1 MKNKKIVVSGIQP
14 TGNLHLGN
22 YLGAIKQWKELQENP
37 DYECRFGI
45 MDLHAMTISSPIP
58 YGVYPIDEYELG
70 VDCINPTKYK
80 DKIIKLKVVSTEMA
94 LVNAGI
100 KKQNI
105 FIQRKEPNILYMHWF
120 LSCHTSIGQLGRMTQ
135 FKEKSDKNN
144 QNLGLFSYPV
154 LMAADIL
161 ALEADL
167 VPVGE
172 DQKQHLE
179 LARDLAKKLGL
190 KVPEPLISK
199 SYGRIM
205 SLTDPTKKMSKSD
218 PNDNSRIN
226 LSDNAETIKKK
237 IGKAVTTPEGI
248 NNLDLIF
255 YGCGGEGALI
265 WQNAKGAKEELAEQI
280 IKELNG
286 K

>member
-1 MKNKKIVVSGIQP
+1 MVKKIVVSGIQP

-22 YLGAIKQWKELQENP
+22 YLGVIKQWKELQENP

-45 MDLHAMTISSPIP
+45 MDLHAMT
-58 YGVYPIDEYELG
+58 
-70 VDCINPTKYK
+70 TKDNDLEIANESFECRK
-80 DKIIKLKVVSTEMA
+80 SLEKI
-94 LVNAGI
+94 GI
-100 KKQNI
+100 KYENI
-105 FIQRKEPNILYMHWF
+105 YLQSINRRLTDFYWRI
-120 LSCHTSIGQLGRMTQ
+120 SCQVSIGQLNRMTQ
-135 FKEKSDKNN
+135 FKEKSNKANE
-144 QNLGLFSYPV
+144 NLGLFSYPV

-161 ALEADL
+161 YNSADL

-199 SYGRIM
+199 SCGRIM

-226 LSDNAETIKKK
+226 LKDDAETIRKK
-237 IGKAVTTPEGI
+237 IKKAVTTLEGKL
-248 NNLDLIF
+248 NLQII
-255 YGCGGEGALI
+255 YKGCGGKEYLTEMLND
-265 WQNAKGAKEELAEQI
+265 NAAGAKEMVAKQI
-280 IKELNG
+280 IKELCI
-286 K
+286 

>member
-1 MKNKKIVVSGIQP
+1 MVKKIVVSGIQP

-22 YLGAIKQWKELQENP
+22 YLGVIKQWKELQENLE
-37 DYECRFGI
+37 YKCKFGI
-45 MDLHAMTISSPIP
+45 MDLHAMTTTRH
-58 YGVYPIDEYELG
+58 ID
-70 VDCINPTKYK
+70 INEINLTKK
-80 DKIIKLKVVSTEMA
+80 LLMSCKIRQK
-94 LVNAGI
+94 
-100 KKQNI
+100 NI
-105 FIQRKEPNILYMHWF
+105 FVQSDKVRKIFSYFWVLACN
-120 LSCHTSIGQLGRMTQ
+120 TSIGQLNRMTQ
-135 FKEKSDKNN
+135 FKEKSNKDN

-161 ALEADL
+161 ALGADL

-190 KVPEPLISK
+190 KIPEPLISK
-199 SYGRIM
+199 SCGRIM

-226 LSDNAETIKKK
+226 LKDDAKTIRKK
-237 IGKAVTTPEGI
+237 IKKAVTTPEGI
-248 NNLDLIF
+248 NNLNLIF
-255 YGCGGEGALI
+255 YGCGGKGALI

-280 IKELNG
+280 IKELCI
-286 K
+286 

>member
-1 MKNKKIVVSGIQP
+1 MKKIIVSGIQP

-22 YLGAIKQWKELQENP
+22 YLGAIKQWKELKKNP
-37 DYECRFGI
+37 EYECRFFVA
-45 MDLHAMTISSPIP
+45 DWHAMTTNFDFDNHAT
-58 YGVYPIDEYELG
+58 YKFARQLKNLG
-70 VDCINPTKYK
+70 IHDLFFQSQCSGI
-80 DKIIKLKVVSTEMA
+80 LEMFWS
-94 LVNAGI
+94 LCC
-100 KKQNI
+100 
-105 FIQRKEPNILYMHWF
+105 E
-120 LSCHTSIGQLGRMTQ
+120 TSIGQLNRMTQ
-135 FKEKSDKNN
+135 FKEKADKNN
-144 QNLGLFSYPV
+144 QNLGLFSYPI

-199 SYGRIM
+199 SCGRIM
-205 SLTDPTKKMSKSD
+205 SLIDPTKKMSKSD

-226 LSDNAETIKKK
+226 LSDDAYIIYNKIK
-237 IGKAVTTPEGI
+237 KAVTTDEGCE
-248 NNLDLIF
+248 NLHKIYL
-255 YGCGGEGALI
+255 GCGGKEGILN
-265 WQNAKGAKEELAEQI
+265 WNNAKHSKEVVAEQI
-280 IKELNG
+280 ITELG

>member
-1 MKNKKIVVSGIQP
+1 MKKIVVSGIQP

-22 YLGAIKQWKELQENP
+22 YLGAIKQWKKLQENP
-37 DYECRFGI
+37 EYECRFGI
-45 MDLHAMTISSPIP
+45 MDLHAMT
-58 YGVYPIDEYELG
+58 
-70 VDCINPTKYK
+70 
-80 DKIIKLKVVSTEMA
+80 TENILDGDLCNLTGAA
-94 LVNAGI
+94 LVKCGI
-100 KKQNI
+100 KPENI
-105 FIQRKEPNILYMHWF
+105 FVQSDKVEQIFSYFWELA
-120 LSCHTSIGQLGRMTQ
+120 CVTSIGQLNRMTQ
-135 FKEKSDKNN
+135 FKEKSDKGNE
-144 QNLGLFSYPV
+144 NLGLFSYPV

-190 KVPEPLISK
+190 KVPEALISE
-199 SYGRIM
+199 SCGRIM

-226 LSDNAETIKKK
+226 LSDDAETIRKK
-237 IGKAVTTPEGI
+237 IKKAATTPEGC
-248 NNLDLIF
+248 NNLEKIYF
-255 YGCGGEGALI
+255 ACGEEKEVGLY
-265 WQNAKGAKEELAEQI
+265 WNNAAAAKERLAEEI
-280 IKELNG
+280 IRELC

>member
-1 MKNKKIVVSGIQP
+1 MKKIVVSGIQP

-22 YLGAIKQWKELQENP
+22 YLGAIKQWKKLQKNP
-37 DYECRFGI
+37 EYECKFGI
-45 MDLHAMTISSPIP
+45 MDLHAMTTCKF
-58 YGVYPIDEYELG
+58 VENCNLNELG
-70 VDCINPTKYK
+70 RDFQFLETTNFTHHQLTK
-80 DKIIKLKVVSTEMA
+80 L
-94 LVNAGI
+94 GI
-100 KKQNI
+100 FTKNI
-105 FIQRKEPNILYMHWF
+105 FIQSVKREKILKMFWY
-120 LSCHTSIGQLGRMTQ
+120 LVCNTSIGQLNRMTQ
-135 FKEKSDKNN
+135 FKEKADKNN

-179 LARDLAKKLGL
+179 LARDLAKKLDL
-190 KVPEPLISK
+190 KVPEPLISE
-199 SYGRIM
+199 SCGRIM

-226 LSDNAETIKKK
+226 LNDDAEIIKKK
-237 IGKAVTTPEGI
+237 IKKAVTTDEGKI
-248 NNLDLIF
+248 NLQIIYNA
-255 YGCGGEGALI
+255 CGGNPILNWNEA
-265 WQNAKGAKEELAEQI
+265 AKSKEIVAEQI
-280 IKELNG
+280 IKELHA

>member
-1 MKNKKIVVSGIQP
+1 MKKIIVSGIQP

-22 YLGAIKQWKELQENP
+22 YLGVIKQWKELQENP
-37 DYECRFGI
+37 EYECKFGI
-45 MDLHAMTISSPIP
+45 MDLHAMTTSGK
-58 YGVYPIDEYELG
+58 YGAENAVKTASALRKIG
-70 VDCINPTKYK
+70 IK
-80 DKIIKLKVVSTEMA
+80 DNNIFYQSGA
-94 LVNAGI
+94 AGI
-100 KKQNI
+100 LNCYWKLACN
-105 FIQRKEPNILYMHWF
+105 
-120 LSCHTSIGQLGRMTQ
+120 TSIGQLNRMTQ
-135 FKEKSDKNN
+135 FKEKSDKGNE
-144 QNLGLFSYPV
+144 NLGLFSYPV

-226 LSDNAETIKKK
+226 LNDSAEIIKKK

-248 NNLDLIF
+248 NNLNSIF

-265 WQNAKGAKEELAEQI
+265 WQNAKGAKEELAKQI
-280 IKELNG
+280 IKELNA

>member
-1 MKNKKIVVSGIQP
+1 MKKIVVSGIQP

-22 YLGAIKQWKELQENP
+22 YLGAIKQWKKLQENP
-37 DYECRFGI
+37 DYDCKFGI
-45 MDLHAMTISSPIP
+45 MDLHARTNISSQEC
-58 YGVYPIDEYELG
+58 DTELELQ
-70 VDCINPTKYK
+70 VMQTWHTLIQC
-80 DKIIKLKVVSTEMA
+80 
-94 LVNAGI
+94 GI
-100 KKQNI
+100 KNENI
-105 FIQRKEPNILYMHWF
+105 FAQNYCEEKILRMFWR
-120 LSCHTSIGQLGRMTQ
+120 LSCITSIGQLNRMTQ
-135 FKEKSDKNN
+135 FKEKADKNN

-190 KVPEPLISK
+190 KVPEPLISE
-199 SYGRIM
+199 SCGRIM

-226 LSDNAETIKKK
+226 LSDDAETIRKK
-237 IGKAVTTPEGI
+237 ISKAPTTFAGTD
-248 NNLDLIF
+248 NLRAI
-255 YGCGGEGALI
+255 YIGCGGDEDNLKWNEA
-265 WQNAKGAKEELAEQI
+265 AKTKAIIADQI
-280 IKELNG
+280 ILELC

>member
-1 MKNKKIVVSGIQP
+1 MKKIVVSGIQP

-37 DYECRFGI
+37 EYECRFGI
-45 MDLHAMTISSPIP
+45 MDLHAMT
-58 YGVYPIDEYELG
+58 
-70 VDCINPTKYK
+70 TKN
-80 DKIIKLKVVSTEMA
+80 DAEDIMQMHHILIHF
-94 LVNAGI
+94 GI
-100 KKQNI
+100 KFDNI
-105 FIQRKEPNILYMHWF
+105 FIQSGRREILKMYWY
-120 LSCHTSIGQLGRMTQ
+120 LACNTSIGQLNRMTQ
-135 FKEKSDKNN
+135 FKEKADKNN

-199 SYGRIM
+199 SCGRIM

-226 LSDNAETIKKK
+226 LSDDAETIRRKIKKA
-237 IGKAVTTPEGI
+237 ITTEEGRL
-248 NNLDLIF
+248 NLERIF
-255 YGCGGEGALI
+255 IGCGGSPDAILN
-265 WQNAKGAKEELAEQI
+265 WSNAMQVKGIIAEQI
-280 IKELNG
+280 INELNKG
-286 K
+286 E

>member
-1 MKNKKIVVSGIQP
+1 MKKIVVSGIQP

-22 YLGAIKQWKELQENP
+22 YLGAIKQWKKLQYNP

-45 MDLHAMTISSPIP
+45 MDLHAHTTIDMTKPMGIDFCNTKQTSSI
-58 YGVYPIDEYELG
+58 L
-70 VDCINPTKYK
+70 TK
-80 DKIIKLKVVSTEMA
+80 L
-94 LVNAGI
+94 GI
-100 KKQNI
+100 KRV
-105 FIQRKEPNILYMHWF
+105 FIQSENAERILQFFWM
-120 LSCHTSIGQLGRMTQ
+120 LACNTSIGQLNRMTQ
-135 FKEKSDKNN
+135 FKEKADKNN

-154 LMAADIL
+154 LMAPDIL

-199 SYGRIM
+199 SCGRIM

-226 LSDNAETIKKK
+226 LSDDAETIRKK
-237 IGKAVTTPEGI
+237 IRKAVTTDEGRE
-248 NNLDLIF
+248 NLERI
-255 YGCGGEGALI
+255 YMGCDGASDAILTWSQSEVVKNMI
-265 WQNAKGAKEELAEQI
+265 AEQI
-280 IKELNG
+280 IKELG

>member
-1 MKNKKIVVSGIQP
+1 MKKIVVSGIQP

-22 YLGAIKQWKELQENP
+22 YLGVIKQWKELQKNP
-37 DYECRFGI
+37 EYECRFGI
-45 MDLHAMTISSPIP
+45 MDLHAMTTDITDEELSEN
-58 YGVYPIDEYELG
+58 IDS
-70 VDCINPTKYK
+70 INNSLLTC
-80 DKIIKLKVVSTEMA
+80 
-94 LVNAGI
+94 GI
-100 KKQNI
+100 KERNI
-105 FIQRKEPNILYMHWF
+105 FWQTDYAHEIRHMFWQLACK
-120 LSCHTSIGQLGRMTQ
+120 TSIGQLNRMTQ
-135 FKEKSDKNN
+135 FKEKADKNN

-199 SYGRIM
+199 TCGRIM

-226 LSDNAETIKKK
+226 LSDDVETIRKK
-237 IGKAVTTPEGI
+237 IKKAVTTPEGI
-248 NNLDLIF
+248 ENLAVI
-255 YGCGGEGALI
+255 YCACGGNEEFDFN
-265 WQNAKGAKEELAEQI
+265 NAAYSKERVAEAI
-280 IKELNG
+280 IKELG

>member
-1 MKNKKIVVSGIQP
+1 MKKIVISGIQP

-45 MDLHAMTISSPIP
+45 MDLHSMTTGDK
-58 YGVYPIDEYELG
+58 YTEKFWEELE
-70 VDCINPTKYK
+70 
-80 DKIIKLKVVSTEMA
+80 KL
-94 LVNAGI
+94 GI
-100 KKQNI
+100 HSYNI
-105 FIQRKEPNILYMHWF
+105 FRQSLEPRILRFFWH
-120 LSCHTSIGQLGRMTQ
+120 LSCHTSIGQLKRMTQ

-190 KVPEPLISK
+190 KVPEPLISN
-199 SYGRIM
+199 SFGRIM

-226 LSDNAETIKKK
+226 LSDAADTIRKK
-237 IGKAVTTPEGI
+237 IKKAVTTQEGCD
-248 NNLDLIF
+248 NLDSIY
-255 YGCGGEGALI
+255 YGCGGKRGLM
-265 WQNAKGAKEELAEQI
+265 WKYAKEMKEMVAEQI
-280 IKELNG
+280 IDELC

>member
-1 MKNKKIVVSGIQP
+1 MKKIVVSGIQP
-14 TGNLHLGN
+14 TGNLHLGS

-37 DYECRFGI
+37 DYECRFMI
-45 MDLHAMTISSPIP
+45 ADLHAMTTKSTIPNDSEINIEAYNTFRQLANFGIDYKNLFYQSLDVSIIRMYWKLACNSS
-58 YGVYPIDEYELG
+58 V
-70 VDCINPTKYK
+70 
-80 DKIIKLKVVSTEMA
+80 
-94 LVNAGI
+94 
-100 KKQNI
+100 
-105 FIQRKEPNILYMHWF
+105 
-120 LSCHTSIGQLGRMTQ
+120 GQLKRMTQ
-135 FKEKSDKNN
+135 FKEKADKNN

-199 SYGRIM
+199 NCGRIM

-226 LSDNAETIKKK
+226 LNDDAETIKKK
-237 IGKAVTTPEGI
+237 IKKAVTTPEGKL
-248 NNLDLIF
+248 NLQII
-255 YGCGGEGALI
+255 YKGCGGKENLLEMLNE
-265 WQNAKGAKEELAEQI
+265 NAATAKQI
-280 IKELNG
+280 IAKQIINELNKG
-286 K
+286 E

>member
-1 MKNKKIVVSGIQP
+1 MKKIVVSGIQP

-22 YLGAIKQWKELQENP
+22 YLGAIKQWKKLQENP
-37 DYECRFGI
+37 DYECKFFIADMHAVTSMGEYPSVGEIRKFSKQLLQLGI
-45 MDLHAMTISSPIP
+45 NHTSQTLDHSQ
-58 YGVYPIDEYELG
+58 
-70 VDCINPTKYK
+70 
-80 DKIIKLKVVSTEMA
+80 KILKLFWKLA
-94 LVNAGI
+94 CN
-100 KKQNI
+100 
-105 FIQRKEPNILYMHWF
+105 
-120 LSCHTSIGQLGRMTQ
+120 TSIGQLNRMTQ
-135 FKEKSDKNN
+135 FKEKAEKNN

-167 VPVGE
+167 VPVGA

-190 KVPEPLISK
+190 KVPEPLISE

-226 LSDNAETIKKK
+226 LSDDAETIRKK
-237 IGKAVTTPEGI
+237 IKKAVTTMDGLL
-248 NNLDLIF
+248 NLNTIYHGCSGKDLGPF
-255 YGCGGEGALI
+255 LG
-265 WQNAKGAKEELAEQI
+265 NAEKFKEKIADQI
-280 IKELNG
+280 IKELG

>member
-1 MKNKKIVVSGIQP
+1 MKKIVVSGIQP

-22 YLGAIKQWKELQENP
+22 YLGAIKQWKKLQKNP
-37 DYECRFGI
+37 EYECRFGI
-45 MDLHAMTISSPIP
+45 MDLHAMTTKE
-58 YGVYPIDEYELG
+58 IDIGLETES
-70 VDCINPTKYK
+70 DC
-80 DKIIKLKVVSTEMA
+80 TEEI
-94 LVNAGI
+94 LIRIGI
-100 KKQNI
+100 KKKNI
-105 FIQRKEPNILYMHWF
+105 FLQSTKIKKILNAYWF
-120 LSCHTSIGQLGRMTQ
+120 LACNTSIGQLNRMTQ
-135 FKEKSDKNN
+135 FKEKADKNN

-179 LARDLAKKLGL
+179 LARDLAKKLDL
-190 KVPEPLISK
+190 KVPEPLISE
-199 SYGRIM
+199 SCGRIM

-226 LSDNAETIKKK
+226 LSDDAETIRKK
-237 IGKAVTTPEGI
+237 IKKAVTTDEGKI
-248 NNLDLIF
+248 NLQIIYNA
-255 YGCGGEGALI
+255 CGGNPILNWNEA
-265 WQNAKGAKEELAEQI
+265 AKSKEIIAEQI
-280 IKELNG
+280 IKELYA